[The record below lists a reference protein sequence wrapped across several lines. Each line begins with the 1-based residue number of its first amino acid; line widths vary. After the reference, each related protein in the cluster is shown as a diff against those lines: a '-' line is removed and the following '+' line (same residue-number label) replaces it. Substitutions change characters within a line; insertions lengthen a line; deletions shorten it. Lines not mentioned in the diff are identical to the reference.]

1 MSAEF
6 ERLHNGE
13 KVLLVFRR
21 HIIAMRKGF
30 YSLLIPMTI
39 GALPF
44 LIWQTNLDLLWIF
57 VGGFVLGLILFI
69 YHFLM
74 WFYTVYVVTNERIRQ
89 ITQRG
94 FFGRDVVEISLDKVQ
109 SISYN
114 IPGFSGEVFK
124 FGTIIMRTYVGDLV
138 IRLVEHPSEIY
149 NKLQDAVHE
158 AESKKRKA
166 YEEYKIKT

>member
-6 ERLHNGE
+6 EGLHNGE

-158 AESKKRKA
+158 AESKKRKV

>member
-1 MSAEF
+1 
-6 ERLHNGE
+6 
-13 KVLLVFRR
+13 
-21 HIIAMRKGF
+21 
-30 YSLLIPMTI
+30 
-39 GALPF
+39 
-44 LIWQTNLDLLWIF
+44 
-57 VGGFVLGLILFI
+57 
-69 YHFLM
+69 M

>member
-6 ERLHNGE
+6 EGLHNGE

-138 IRLVEHPSEIY
+138 
-149 NKLQDAVHE
+149 
-158 AESKKRKA
+158 
-166 YEEYKIKT
+166 

>member
-6 ERLHNGE
+6 EGLHNGE

-30 YSLLIPMTI
+30 YSLRIPMTI

-124 FGTIIMRTYVGDLV
+124 FGTIIMRTYVGDMV

>member
-6 ERLHNGE
+6 EGLHNSE

>member
-1 MSAEF
+1 MW
-6 ERLHNGE
+6 
-13 KVLLVFRR
+13 LLMNVF
-21 HIIAMRKGF
+21 AK
-30 YSLLIPMTI
+30 LLN
-39 GALPF
+39 A
-44 LIWQTNLDLLWIF
+44 
-57 VGGFVLGLILFI
+57 V
-69 YHFLM
+69 
-74 WFYTVYVVTNERIRQ
+74 
-89 ITQRG
+89 

-124 FGTIIMRTYVGDLV
+124 FGTIIMLYVMFGDLV
-138 IRLVEHPSEIY
+138 IRLVSSPSEIY

>member
-1 MSAEF
+1 
-6 ERLHNGE
+6 
-13 KVLLVFRR
+13 
-21 HIIAMRKGF
+21 
-30 YSLLIPMTI
+30 MTI

-124 FGTIIMRTYVGDLV
+124 FGTIIMRTYVGDMV

>member
-6 ERLHNGE
+6 EGLHNGE

-124 FGTIIMRTYVGDLV
+124 FGTIIMRTYVGDMV